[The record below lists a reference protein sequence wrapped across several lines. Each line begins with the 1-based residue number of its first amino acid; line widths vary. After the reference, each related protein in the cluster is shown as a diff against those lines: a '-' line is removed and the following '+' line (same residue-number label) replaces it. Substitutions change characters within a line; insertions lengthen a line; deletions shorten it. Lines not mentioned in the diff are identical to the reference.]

1 MLEKMRFWLVGNQP
15 LERNNI
21 ALCAAGFTLLLG
33 LFCSRS
39 IYGLYQQSK
48 DAAEA
53 NEQISS
59 APEGVTALVNRT
71 AFATPQD
78 EQLVK
83 AALLYVLL
91 IGALIQP
98 FRICFLLAFAASM
111 VAAAWVVYREIT
123 IPPAD
128 SGT

>member
-15 LERNNI
+15 LERNYI

-59 APEGVTALVNRT
+59 APEGVIALVNRT

-78 EQLVK
+78 KQRVK
-83 AALLYVLL
+83 VSLLFCFL
-91 IGALIQP
+91 IPI
-98 FRICFLLAFAASM
+98 FRIFFLLAFAASM